1 MKKVLLVLLAITLVI
16 GLGMSTAYAGAE
28 NDARKCSNGR
38 DDDKDGLTDCDDPEC
53 AAFCGGCTENDTR
66 SCDTGLPGICQA
78 GTETCSGGDW
88 GSCVQDNPAGTEG
101 PFGDATCSDTDD
113 NDCDGDTD
121 SADADCQSAG
131 CTENDTRYCDT
142 GLQGICQAGTETCTG
157 GAWGSCVQDNAAVTE
172 GPFGDATCSDTDD
185 NDCDGTIDG
194 ADSDCQSACVPVE
207 DHDCLTASDYPSA
220 CLGCHDNGVAGDQYG
235 DAFDSVHYKWTGPG
249 TDMTNDPGGVQGKM
263 TNAMNTYCINILG
276 NWGVCGTCHAGR
288 GVKPGSGDDVS
299 NVDCLMCHNE
309 EYALARTRITEGV
322 DAGMMRPLTMTD
334 TMVQPATPTRTN
346 CLKCHAFGGGGNGI
360 KRGDIANELIT
371 NTDPDYDVHMNN
383 SGANLQCVDCHSFN
397 GMHKVSGKGSDL
409 RPTDFESE
417 VSCESCHANDGN
429 GGWSHEIAGV
439 RGEPDR
445 HLDKVSCQACHIPTY
460 GKSHTETH
468 RMWTKHIDGSDANC
482 TPADPCPGHPYHDSN
497 TDPVVPA
504 YKFWNRL
511 SDNYLLGDVATVNPD
526 TGNTYQ
532 TSMPQ
537 GDTSEYNGKLY
548 PFKYKT
554 SEAPISTDGK
564 IIAVDTWEYLKVTGD
579 ITTSVNQG
587 VDNMRTAGLTVGDFD
602 HWGTSDT
609 YQLITHGVTRAATI
623 TGCDQCHG
631 DWDIASDNMLDG
643 MGYALKGVKEEVCG
657 QCHDGTKKLA
667 RTHER
672 MHGHI
677 DKGSGIDCLYCHDFT
692 RATSRGLCSP
702 CDPACD
708 AEFADTNP
716 DYPHVCP

>member
-1 MKKVLLVLLAITLVI
+1 MKKVYTVLLTSALILGLSTFTAHAAKPVDSDEDGYTSNKDCNDNDPLVWVLNSC
-16 GLGMSTAYAGAE
+16 GDCAPEPAGGCACTPTGTSE
-28 NDARKCSNGR
+28 SICNGV
-38 DDDKDGLTDCDDPEC
+38 DDDCDLSIDEDYASTSTNCGVGVCASTGSTTCVDGTESDTCSPGSPFETPEQTCDD
-53 AAFCGGCTENDTR
+53 
-66 SCDTGLPGICQA
+66 SL
-78 GTETCSGGDW
+78 
-88 GSCVQDNPAGTEG
+88 
-101 PFGDATCSDTDD
+101 D

-121 SADADCQSAG
+121 
-131 CTENDTRYCDT
+131 
-142 GLQGICQAGTETCTG
+142 
-157 GAWGSCVQDNAAVTE
+157 
-172 GPFGDATCSDTDD
+172 
-185 NDCDGTIDG
+185 G
-194 ADSDCQSACVPVE
+194 ADSDCGTACVPVE
-207 DHDCLTASDYPSA
+207 DHDCLTAADYPSA
-220 CLGCHDNGVAGDQYG
+220 CLGCHNGGTAGDQYG
-235 DAFDSVHYKWTGPG
+235 DAFDSVHYKWTGTG
-249 TDMTNDPGGVQGKM
+249 SDMTNQPGTIQGKM
-263 TNAMNTYCINILG
+263 TNAMNTYCINIIG

-309 EYALARTRITEGV
+309 EYALARTRLG
-322 DAGMMRPLTMTD
+322 DGSMGPLAPTD
-334 TMVQPATPTRTN
+334 TMYQPAAPTRTN
-346 CLKCHAFGGGGNGI
+346 CLKCHAFGGGGNGV

-429 GGWSHEIAGV
+429 GGWSHAIAGV

-468 RMWTKHIDGSDANC
+468 RMWTVHIDGTPANC
-482 TPADPCPGHPYHDSN
+482 TPGDPCPGHPYHDSN
-497 TDPVVPA
+497 TEPLVPA
-504 YKFWNRL
+504 YKFWNRM
-511 SDNYLLGDVATVNPD
+511 SDNYLMGDVAQINPD

-537 GDTSEYNGKLY
+537 GTTGEFDGKLY

-564 IIAVDTWEYLKVTGD
+564 IIAVDTWEYLKVSGD
-579 ITTSVNQG
+579 ITTSINQG
-587 VDNMRTAGLTVGDFD
+587 VANMRAAGMTVGDFD

-609 YQLITHGVTRAATI
+609 YQLITHGVTQASTI
-623 TGCDQCHG
+623 AGCAQCHG
-631 DWDIASDNMLDG
+631 DWDLASDNMLDG
-643 MGYALKGVKEEVCG
+643 MGYALKGAKEEVCG
-657 QCHDGTKKLA
+657 QCHDGGKKLA
-667 RTHER
+667 RDHER

-716 DYPHVCP
+716 DYPHTCP